1 MSWEDVRR
9 RRHEEEEDFP
19 RQAAKIPR
27 YRSKNTVWTVKN
39 KQIIDINLIC
49 QGGIKCIS
57 GLVMNEKGTF
67 TKRIMQKI
75 VPNRGAIQQWQQS
88 L

>member
-1 MSWEDVRR
+1 MALQVGGGEGEVSWEDVRR

-39 KQIIDINLIC
+39 IQIIDIDLIC
-49 QGGIKCIS
+49 QGS
-57 GLVMNEKGTF
+57 MYLVLDKEYR
-67 TKRIMQKI
+67 KR
-75 VPNRGAIQQWQQS
+75 
-88 L
+88 